1 VFSFSFFSGRDK
13 KGRASLLAV
22 AVSRGSGVIG
32 DEKRSED
39 DDSFL
44 LRKRLVLVLVLPV
57 LYPESYM
64 GNENV
69 LYLMRSSHG

>member
-1 VFSFSFFSGRDK
+1 MCFLFLSFRGEIYK

-44 LRKRLVLVLVLPV
+44 LRKRLVLVLPV
-57 LYPESYM
+57 LYPESYLDIRTTW
-64 GNENV
+64 E
-69 LYLMRSSHG
+69 MRTYCI